1 MSQKLSVINFEWI
14 KGTSQFNEDL
24 IKNHNEE
31 SYEGYI
37 FLKFMFNI
45 LKNYI
50 IYIMTIEKNEK
61 LAANLH
67 DNTECYTHKKF
78 KTNIK

>member
-1 MSQKLSVINFEWI
+1 MKKVMR
-14 KGTSQFNEDL
+14 D
-24 IKNHNEE
+24 
-31 SYEGYI
+31 I

-50 IYIMTIEKNEK
+50 IYIMKIEKVDK